1 MNIVKCLVTAVI
13 ALFLAVSPGC
23 AESRLRPAKP
33 AVMVVSDGEG
43 TSLTPYSAAQLKGDL
58 EQYRDAMKELGEADT
73 REKQDAARRK
83 AREYRDKMIGRIRA
97 DIRWN
102 SGEFEEHLRER
113 MAGWETGADLAELS
127 LSLATTVTGGEGS
140 KTVLAAILTA
150 VKGARISVDKNYFRE
165 KTSEALISM
174 LRAARIEKDTLIVR
188 KMTALDV
195 HEYTFEEAWNDLID
209 LYYAGTL
216 TSALQRLADH
226 AGAKSEEAQAGSKR
240 AEGDRIRRAEYNRS
254 HREKRDRIS
263 LWLDADDMAGKTEAQ
278 RDAVR
283 ADRVKKTEEWLRGL
297 AARFPMRAEQL
308 KDPNLFVENAT
319 LNHLDAFIAANIE
332 PEEP

>member
-1 MNIVKCLVTAVI
+1 MRTVKCLVTAVI
-13 ALFLAVSPGC
+13 VLLFASSPGC
-23 AESRLRPAKP
+23 GESSLRPAKP
-33 AVMVVSDGEG
+33 AVMVISDGEG
-43 TSLTPYSAAQLKGDL
+43 SPLTPYTAAQLRSDL
-58 EQYRDAMKELGEADT
+58 EQYRAAMDRIGDG
-73 REKQDAARRK
+73 DAARRQ
-83 AREYRDKMIGRIRA
+83 ARECRDMMISRIRA

-165 KTSEALISM
+165 KTSEALIAM
-174 LRAARIEKDTLIVR
+174 LRASRIEKDTLIVR
-188 KMTALDV
+188 KMTALDA

-240 AEGDRIRRAEYNRS
+240 AEGDRIRRAEYNRT

-263 LWLDADDMAGKTEAQ
+263 LWLDADDLADKPEAQ
-278 RDAVR
+278 RNAAR
-283 ADRVKKTEEWLRGL
+283 ADRVKRAQEWLRVL
-297 AARFPMRAEQL
+297 AAGLPMRARQL
-308 KDPNLFVENAT
+308 EDPNLFVENAT
-319 LNHLDAFIAANIE
+319 LNQLDAFIAAHIE